1 MLQPWREEG
10 DKNHKNHT
18 ASILWESLCHV
29 QRLVFTYIGKGL
41 LDNHWNICIIKKFE
55 TTSCFPPFLQLG
67 FPHTKQTSPFR
78 PTDGF
83 VGLAI
88 GIATRLPLRIHLYP
102 EAHQWLPQTQLLRE
116 LPFPHLC
123 RAACSVPVFSKA
135 QLWKATL
142 KLSSWQA
149 EHQHR
154 KTDDCT
160 KGLLKLMKFSTLWGN
175 EIASWQLMSRIFNGT
190 TTV

>member
-10 DKNHKNHT
+10 DKNNKNHT
-18 ASILWESLCHV
+18 ASILWESLWHV

-78 PTDGF
+78 PTDGL

-88 GIATRLPLRIHLYP
+88 SIATRLPLRIHLYP
-102 EAHQWLPQTQLLRE
+102 QAHQWLPHHSRWGSC
-116 LPFPHLC
+116 PFLTSAEQPVVSQYSPRHSSGKPLWSFQAD
-123 RAACSVPVFSKA
+123 RRNTSTEKQMTVPKVFWS
-135 QLWKATL
+135 
-142 KLSSWQA
+142 
-149 EHQHR
+149 
-154 KTDDCT
+154 
-160 KGLLKLMKFSTLWGN
+160 
-175 EIASWQLMSRIFNGT
+175 
-190 TTV
+190 